1 MDNLDFISYISF
13 LAKVRTAVNICIGD
27 DGRRSSEVVETLQ
40 QLLKMTDD
48 EYHETVENYG

>member
-40 QLLKMTDD
+40 QLLKMTDA
-48 EYHETVENYG
+48 EYFKTWQNYG

>member
-1 MDNLDFISYISF
+1 MDDLD

-27 DGRRSSEVVETLQ
+27 DGRRASEVVETLQ

>member
-1 MDNLDFISYISF
+1 MDNLD

-27 DGRRSSEVVETLQ
+27 DGHRANEVVETLQ
-40 QLLKMTDD
+40 LLLKMTDD